1 MGKWTELA
9 RAVMARQ
16 NEKDTLIEQ
25 LRTEKS
31 EAVSLCGDLRAD
43 LSAIVGRATA
53 IKTLYNLYPENIKNI
68 IKKYTDVVP

>member
-9 RAVMARQ
+9 RAVMDRQ

-31 EAVSLCGDLRAD
+31 EAVLASEDLRAD
-43 LSAIVGRATA
+43 LLSIVGRATA